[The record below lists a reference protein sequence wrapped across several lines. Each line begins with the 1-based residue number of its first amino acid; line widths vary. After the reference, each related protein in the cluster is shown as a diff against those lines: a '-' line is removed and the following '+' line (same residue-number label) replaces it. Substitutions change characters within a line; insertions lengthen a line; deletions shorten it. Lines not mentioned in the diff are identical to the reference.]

1 VLDDSF
7 LPPGDAPMPGPYSLD
22 LRQRVLAACDEGK
35 MTRGEI
41 SDLYEVGES
50 AIYEWLQRR
59 RTTGSFAPKPHTGGA
74 ASELDEAVLSE
85 LVEAENDR
93 TLEEYAAAY
102 AERTGRRYSISQI
115 CRGLKSV
122 RLRRKK
128 NATSHGAAQSGG
140 GGEARRLSG

>member
-1 VLDDSF
+1 
-7 LPPGDAPMPGPYSLD
+7 MPGPYSLD
-22 LRQRVLAACDEGK
+22 LRERVIAACDEGK

-59 RTTGSFAPKPHTGGA
+59 QTTGSIAPKPHTGGA
-74 ASELDEAVLSE
+74 ASELDDAVLCE
-85 LVEAENDR
+85 LVAAENDR
-93 TLEEYAAAY
+93 TLAEYAAGY
-102 AERTGRRYSISQI
+102 AERTGRLYSISQI

-140 GGEARRLSG
+140 GGEARGLSG